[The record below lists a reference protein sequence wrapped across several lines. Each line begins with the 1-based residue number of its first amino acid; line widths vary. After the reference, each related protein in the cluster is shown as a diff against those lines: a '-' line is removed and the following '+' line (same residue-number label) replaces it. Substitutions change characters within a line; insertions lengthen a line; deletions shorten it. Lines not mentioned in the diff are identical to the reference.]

1 MGHSQKEKKWVL
13 LLQSNRDMWQSLNKI
28 IEKKRERN
36 EENGKV
42 KERKMEKGKTN

>member
-1 MGHSQKEKKWVL
+1 MNDKFYVCYELMSV
-13 LLQSNRDMWQSLNKI
+13 N
-28 IEKKRERN
+28 KRERN